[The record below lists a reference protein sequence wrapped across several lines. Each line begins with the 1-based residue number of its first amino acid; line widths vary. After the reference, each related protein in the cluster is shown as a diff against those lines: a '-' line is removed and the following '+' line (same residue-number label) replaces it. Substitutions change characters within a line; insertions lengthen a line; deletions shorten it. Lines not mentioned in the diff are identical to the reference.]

1 MSDRLPVGQT
11 LMPTLIDR
19 LMDDDPDGPSD
30 IDPMRAYSIKA
41 MRAALKRDLEAL
53 LNARRRFYSV
63 PRDLEELQGSLL
75 NYGLIDITNSRS
87 SSETIRGDLGRMLA
101 NALMQF
107 EPRLSSVKVTSCDN
121 ADPLDRTQRF
131 RIEAVLNVEPAPE
144 LVCFDSIIEPVN
156 AGFKVRE
163 ADND

>member
-1 MSDRLPVGQT
+1 MSDRLPASQALV
-11 LMPTLIDR
+11 PTLIDC
-19 LMDDDPDGPSD
+19 LMDDDPDGLSD
-30 IDPMRAYSIKA
+30 IDPMQAYSVKA

-53 LNARRRFYSV
+53 LNTRRRSRSV
-63 PRDLEELQGSLL
+63 PRYLEEVQGSLL

-87 SSETIRGDLGRMLA
+87 RSETIRADLGRMLA
-101 NALMQF
+101 NALTLF

-163 ADND
+163 ADNE